1 MPAASELRPGMTVA
15 LEGNLFRVIEA
26 VYHSGT
32 AQQKGV
38 VHAKLRNLRTG
49 VVVDRRFRPEERVE
63 EVALER
69 RVMEYLYNDGEMFYF
84 MDPETYD
91 QIPVPAAM
99 IGDLEVFLQPNQR
112 IPVEFHE
119 GRPVAVAFPE
129 TVDLR
134 VVHTSQPLRERES
147 HVYKPA
153 ILENGLEVLVPQFI
167 AEGDIVRI
175 NVYTRAYVD
184 RVGKRGA

>member
-1 MPAASELRPGMTVA
+1 MPLASELRPGMTIA
-15 LEGNLFRVIEA
+15 LEGTLYRVVEA
-26 VYHSGT
+26 VHHSGT

-38 VHAKLRNLRTG
+38 VHARLRNLRTG
-49 VVVDRRFRPEERVE
+49 VVAERRFRPEERLE

-69 RVMEYLYNDGEMFYF
+69 RTLEYLYNDGEMFYF
-84 MDPETYD
+84 MDPDTYD
-91 QIPVPAAM
+91 QVPIPAAM
-99 IGDLEVFLQPNQR
+99 IGDLEIFLQPNQR

-119 GRPVAVAFPE
+119 GRPVAVVFPE

-134 VVHTSQPLRERES
+134 VVQTSQPIRERES

-175 NVYTRAYVD
+175 NVYTRSYVD
-184 RVGKRGA
+184 RVGKRGG

>member
-1 MPAASELRPGMTVA
+1 MPAASELRPGMA
-15 LEGNLFRVIEA
+15 IRLEGTLFLVIDA

-38 VHAKLRNLRTG
+38 VHTRLRNLRTG
-49 VVVDRRFRPEERVE
+49 VVTDRRFRPEERVE
-63 EVALER
+63 EVSLER

-91 QIPVPAAM
+91 QIPIPAAM
-99 IGDLEVFLQPNQR
+99 IGDLEIFLQPNQR

-119 GRPVAVAFPE
+119 GQPVAVAFPE

-134 VVHTSQPLRERES
+134 VVHTSPPLRERES

-153 ILENGLEVLVPQFI
+153 ILENGIEVLVPQFI
-167 AEGDIVRI
+167 TEGDIVRI

-184 RVGKRGA
+184 RVGKRVS